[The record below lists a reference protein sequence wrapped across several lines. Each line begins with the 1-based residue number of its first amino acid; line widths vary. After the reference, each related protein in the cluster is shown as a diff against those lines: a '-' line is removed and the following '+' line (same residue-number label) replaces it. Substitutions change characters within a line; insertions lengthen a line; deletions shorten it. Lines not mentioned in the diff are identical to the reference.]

1 MALYA
6 GIDLHSNNSVIVVQG
21 EEDNVVGRRRLPNDL
36 SAVCEWLEPYRQD
49 LAGVVVES
57 TYNWY
62 WLVDGLRE
70 RGYAVH
76 LANTVAIQQYDGL
89 KYRDDASD
97 ARWLAKLLRLG
108 ELPEGYIYPRKE
120 RAVRDLLRK
129 RGQLVRQATMN
140 VLGIQN
146 LFSRNRGQ
154 CVSANIVKRL
164 TAEKVES
171 CFEDENVALA
181 VKSCV
186 KVRNCLAEEIAKLE
200 QAVHGQVKLRR
211 SYKRLVT
218 VPGIGKILALTIMLE
233 TGDVSR
239 FADVGNYVSYAR
251 LVGSSHLTN
260 GKRKGSGNT
269 KNGNAYLCW
278 AFIEAANFAIR
289 HDATIRRYYQRK
301 QARTKRIV
309 ALKAIAHKLARA
321 CYHLI
326 REDVAFDVR
335 RAFGEPGG
343 SRTKAASSEAGLAS
357 SH

>member
-6 GIDLHSNNSVIVVQG
+6 GIDLHSNNNVVVVQD
-21 EEDNVVGRRRLPNDL
+21 EEDKVVGRRRLANDL
-36 SAVCEWLEPYRQD
+36 RTVSAFLEPYRAD

-62 WLVDGLRE
+62 WLVDGLME

-108 ELPEGYIYPRKE
+108 DLPEGYIYPRTE
-120 RAVRDLLRK
+120 RAIRDLLRK
-129 RGQLVRQATMN
+129 RSQLVRQATMN
-140 VLGIQN
+140 LLSIQN
-146 LFSRNRGQ
+146 LFARNRGQ
-154 CVSANIVKRL
+154 GISANHVKQL
-164 TAEKVES
+164 TPEAVAGS
-171 CFEDENVALA
+171 FEDPNLALA
-181 VKSCV
+181 VGSSV
-186 KVRNCLAEEIAKLE
+186 KVLDCLQEQITALE
-200 QAVHGQVKLRR
+200 KAVHGQVKLRPG
-211 SYKRLVT
+211 YKKLLT

-233 TGDVSR
+233 TGDIHR
-239 FADVGNYVSYAR
+239 FGEVGNYVSYSR
-251 LVGSSHLTN
+251 LVGSAHWTN

-289 HDATIRRYYQRK
+289 GNETIRRYYQRK

-309 ALKAIAHKLARA
+309 ALKAVAHKLARA
-321 CYHLI
+321 CYHVI
-326 REDVAFDVR
+326 KEDVKFDLA
-335 RAFGEPGG
+335 RAFG
-343 SRTKAASSEAGLAS
+343 
-357 SH
+357 